1 MNQRAQGEVTIRE
14 AIRELDLWGAGAIFS
29 MTEYEDS
36 NKNSMMLIKDW
47 KDLVSQVICFIFNY
61 SNFVNDVLLEK
72 KIFYNLW
79 PQVVWN
85 ARSRISLL
93 NYLTMCLQLNSDE
106 YSSFSKKWYDVNELE
121 RLSNITLGHKITVKE
136 QNFFLFYISQLQ

>member
-121 RLSNITLGHKITVKE
+121 RLSIITVGHKITVKE
-136 QNFFLFYISQLQ
+136 QNFFLFYISQSQ